1 MTTDIKNET
10 AQRVGAVAPWL
21 GTYAGV
27 MFASALRKMKA
38 KLRKG
43 YRHTID
49 TSDKEATEWPTY
61 DHPVIE
67 VKQGAQWILLKMP
80 DGTTFFK
87 TAEEIGRASCRERVC
102 YSV

>member
-1 MTTDIKNET
+1 
-10 AQRVGAVAPWL
+10 
-21 GTYAGV
+21 
-27 MFASALRKMKA
+27 MKA

-87 TAEEIGRASCRERVC
+87 TAEERDRIFSALPNGGDELRPQRK
-102 YSV
+102 